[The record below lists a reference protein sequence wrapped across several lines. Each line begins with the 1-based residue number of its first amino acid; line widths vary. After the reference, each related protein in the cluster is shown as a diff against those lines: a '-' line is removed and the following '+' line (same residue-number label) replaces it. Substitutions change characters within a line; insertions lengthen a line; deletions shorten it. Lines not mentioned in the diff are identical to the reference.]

1 MLLNFRLSLWRNDG
15 AMTVQPFTVSPSTTL
30 LANHCRKK
38 CSKSFAK
45 KLFNAGMMACCQLL
59 FGQLDME
66 LHSNFDPMAA

>member
-1 MLLNFRLSLWRNDG
+1 LPEEMF
-15 AMTVQPFTVSPSTTL
+15 Q
-30 LANHCRKK
+30 K
-38 CSKSFAK
+38 K